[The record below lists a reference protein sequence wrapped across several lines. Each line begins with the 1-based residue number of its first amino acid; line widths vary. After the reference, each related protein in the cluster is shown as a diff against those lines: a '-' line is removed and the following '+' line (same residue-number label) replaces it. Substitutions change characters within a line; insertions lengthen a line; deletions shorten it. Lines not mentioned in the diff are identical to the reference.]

1 MNRLYSADGW
11 PLAGQASRQNPRVI
25 RFVWYNK
32 RVNDLQRALYWRLA
46 MRRRSGFSL
55 VELLVVI
62 GITGILL
69 ALILPAV
76 QAARESARRTQC
88 KNNLR
93 QIGMALHLYHD
104 ARKSFPSAYVRGT
117 FRTTGDD
124 APIYRRMDAPPPNL
138 VIPPSQPGWGWAA
151 LLLPYVEQEVVHR
164 EIDFS
169 VPVEDP
175 ASSKVRRIKL
185 AHLVCATDYNTGVYT
200 ILDDNNEPLAQA
212 ATNSYAACFGS
223 RGLINTD
230 PDTGNGVFQRN
241 SAHRIADILDGASNT
256 LAIGERACIMAQ
268 SAWCGAMT
276 GGTIR
281 TTAGAPVYTSVVE
294 KAPAI
299 VLARIGNRLLN
310 SPYSEPYDF
319 FSAHGQVVQFTFADS
334 SVRTLNTSIDLQLLH
349 ALATR
354 NVGEAVAAP

>member
-1 MNRLYSADGW
+1 MKRRL
-11 PLAGQASRQNPRVI
+11 
-25 RFVWYNK
+25 
-32 RVNDLQRALYWRLA
+32 
-46 MRRRSGFSL
+46 GFTL

-62 GITGILL
+62 GIIGVL
-69 ALILPAV
+69 ASLILPAV

-104 ARKSFPSAYVRGT
+104 ARKSFPSAYIRGT
-117 FRTTGDD
+117 YRTTGDD
-124 APIYRRMDAPPPNL
+124 VPSHRRFDAPPPDL

-151 LLLPYVEQEVVHR
+151 LLLPYVEQEGLHR
-164 EIDFS
+164 DIDFG

-175 ASSKVRRIKL
+175 ASNEVRRMKL
-185 AHLVCATDYNTGVYT
+185 VHLVCSTDYNTGVYT
-200 ILDDNNEPLAQA
+200 ILDDNNAPLAQA

-241 SAHRIADILDGASNT
+241 SAHRIADILDGLSNT
-256 LAIGERACIMAQ
+256 LAIGERGCIMAQ
-268 SAWCGAMT
+268 SAWAGAMT

-299 VLARIGNRLLN
+299 VLARVGNRLLN

-319 FSAHGQVVQFTFADS
+319 FSAHGQVVQFAFADS
-334 SVRTLNTSIDLQLLH
+334 SVRTLNTSIELRVLH

-354 NVGEAVAAP
+354 NVGDIASP